1 MEFNRPNR
9 PSRPQFKNPLGRL
22 GALAIPALFILAL
35 LLMRSGQSVKAGHAR
50 VVYKTL
56 DGGVDPNAPVL
67 EQGFRLIAPW
77 NSTIDY
83 EIRKQE
89 VTNKMTVLSSN
100 LLDIVLD
107 VTIFFRP
114 DDQKLGDLELKW
126 GRNYADKMIKPAMLS
141 VTREVIAKYLPEEI
155 NTSKRELIQN
165 EIEMQMTEK
174 MRDNNVILEDV
185 LIRNIELP
193 AKLRASIEK
202 KLQMEQEAEEYE
214 YRLEKEQKEAERKR
228 IEAEGIQEF
237 QNIVTKSITPALLKW
252 KGVEATENLSNSPNS
267 KIIIIG
273 GGDDGLP
280 IMLNT
285 GD

>member
-1 MEFNRPNR
+1 MAQQNV
-9 PSRPQFKNPLGRL
+9 QFKNPFGKLS
-22 GALAIPALFILAL
+22 AFAIPLIFILFILIS
-35 LLMRSGQSVKAGHAR
+35 RSSQMVDAGHSR
-50 VVYKTL
+50 VIYHTL
-56 DGGVDPNAPVL
+56 GNGVDPQAPVL
-67 EQGFRLIAPW
+67 EQGFRVIAPW

-89 VTNKMTVLSSN
+89 VSTKMTVLSSN

-114 DDQKLGDLELKW
+114 DDSSLGDLELKW
-126 GRNYADKMIKPAMLS
+126 GRGYADKMIMPSMRS

-155 NTSKRELIQN
+155 NTSKRELIQE
-165 EIEMQMTEK
+165 EIEEQMRQKMQ
-174 MRDNNVILEDV
+174 DNHVILEDV

-202 KLQMEQEAEEYE
+202 KLQMEQESEEYE
-214 YRLEKEQKEAERKR
+214 FRIEKETQEAERKR
-228 IEAEGIQEF
+228 IEAEGIQQF
-237 QNIVTKSITPALLKW
+237 QKIVTQSITPALLRW
-252 KGVEATENLSNSPNS
+252 KGVEATEALSNSTNS

-273 GGDDGLP
+273 GGEDGLP

-285 GD
+285 AD

>member
-1 MEFNRPNR
+1 MLRNKD
-9 PSRPQFKNPLGRL
+9 QFVNPLGKFSFIIIPVVIL
-22 GALAIPALFILAL
+22 LAI
-35 LLMRSGQSVKAGHAR
+35 LLMRTGQMVEAGHSR
-50 VVYKTL
+50 VIYHTFG
-56 DGGVDPNAPVL
+56 GGVDPAAPVL
-67 EQGFRLIAPW
+67 EQGFRLIPPW
-77 NSTIDY
+77 NSTRDY

-89 VTNKMTVLSSN
+89 VTTKMTVLSSN

-114 DDQKLGDLELKW
+114 DDNELGNLELKW
-126 GRNYADKMIKPAMLS
+126 GANYADKMIMPSMRS

-155 NTSKRELIQN
+155 NTSKRELIQA
-165 EIEMQMTEK
+165 EIEEQMRQK
-174 MRDNNVILEDV
+174 MEVNHVLLEDV

-202 KLQMEQEAEEYE
+202 KLQMEQESEEYE
-214 YRLEKEQKEAERKR
+214 FRIAKETQERKR
-228 IEAEGIQEF
+228 IEAEGIQQF
-237 QNIVTKSITPALLKW
+237 QKIVTQSITPQLLRW
-252 KGVEATENLSNSPNS
+252 KGVEATETLAKSENT

>member
-1 MEFNRPNR
+1 MRTNREFKEFF
-9 PSRPQFKNPLGRL
+9 SKFPLVGI
-22 GALAIPALFILAL
+22 GLAILLAIFF
-35 LLMRSGQSVKAGHAR
+35 MRSGQMVEAGHSR
-50 VVYKTL
+50 VIYKTFA
-56 DGGVDPNAPVL
+56 GGVDPEAQVL

-77 NSTIDY
+77 NSTRDY

-89 VTNKMTVLSSN
+89 VTTKMTVLSSN

-114 DDQKLGDLELKW
+114 DDNRLGDLELKW
-126 GRNYADKMIKPAMLS
+126 GGNYADKMIMPSMRS

-155 NTSKRELIQN
+155 NTSKRELIQA
-165 EIEMQMTEK
+165 EIEEQMRQKLEV
-174 MRDNNVILEDV
+174 NHVLLEDV

-202 KLQMEQEAEEYE
+202 KLQMEQESEEYE
-214 YRLEKEQKEAERKR
+214 FRIDKETQEAERKR
-228 IEAEGIQEF
+228 IEAEGIQQF
-237 QNIVTKSITPALLKW
+237 QKIVTQSITPQLLRW
-252 KGVEATENLSNSPNS
+252 KGVEATEALANSPNS

-273 GGDDGLP
+273 GGEDGLP

-285 GD
+285 AD